1 VKKRRRIKPLPT
13 FDAISTKLYIDPP
26 VERMFE
32 LVRRL
37 ERQIRHPVSTAL
49 LVTRTGWSERT
60 IRYYLAQAERARLVY
75 RPLGRCSGWSIHPPQ
90 TTGIVQLSLLE
101 WGRGR
106 RGGEVVSDAG
116 GAGGI
121 RGKGSAA

>member
-1 VKKRRRIKPLPT
+1 LPT
-13 FDAISTKLYIDPP
+13 LILISNKLYIDPN

-49 LVTRTGWSERT
+49 LVTRTGWSDRT

-90 TTGIVQLSLLE
+90 ATGIVQLSLLE
-101 WGRGR
+101 WGRGQGWGR
-106 RGGEVVSDAG
+106 RGEVVSDKNRAG
-116 GAGGI
+116 RI